1 MTLFAPPSLRPS
13 LNGGIPAGLNAQGNA
28 PQLPNGANIN
38 NGGAINPNIIIKLPK
53 SPQPLPVKTPADV
66 QSINKIDKSV
76 PKKENPI
83 QQPIKQTPQKKKEEK
98 KEEKKAPSSEKPSA
112 SGPTRKAAFDKTF
125 PATQPPEVKKPI
137 NFGGGNIVDRFF
149 PKPDLDAGES
159 LLDRLKNFNPPKE
172 ELEKTTEQGIQDSN
186 KYSKRENA
194 EAKTKMKELQSART
208 IIGSQI
214 EIDTKNKKKYE
225 KAESLD
231 KLIAD
236 YEKRDPKQ
244 KNSSGFT
251 NKDMLATMKKQRA
264 DVLGKEQNL
273 SPQSVSERK
282 NELGGQISKSKA
294 KLKEAEAGFTG
305 AGGIMLPNNG
315 LIVPRT
321 GDTKGRLASS
331 VKEFQA
337 EEENRKQFAQR
348 EAEVEAMKPKGK
360 PRTPQETL
368 QQNQYET
375 AKKNLA
381 YEKARLANKKSETLQ
396 IEAGSEEVVKYG
408 QEEVVKADSEKKL
421 ARREGELRAAEA
433 VVRLDEQIKGLETTI
448 KENPNNVE
456 AKQKLEIAKG
466 SRTDFAKIATGGDE
480 AAAIGLDS
488 ESAKTLR
495 DQLKAALQEGLS
507 INNANQ
513 TVPVKKTSDQD
524 QAEQKKQ
531 EISAAPKTELKKPEI
546 QSTAQNPLEQT
557 KLAVAAPKAEQDKQQ
572 VVQQNDSQTF
582 SSILG
587 AVNQILQYISNP
599 DSLGATKDQ
608 VGKLGSTGSS
618 SPASAST
625 SNVNVSTPVN
635 ISVGNGADSG
645 AAENAANQIAQ
656 LVSQAISQMEP
667 QIKKIA
673 TDAATAAANK
683 VAGNKV
689 PPTQGMYT

>member
-1 MTLFAPPSLRPS
+1 
-13 LNGGIPAGLNAQGNA
+13 
-28 PQLPNGANIN
+28 
-38 NGGAINPNIIIKLPK
+38 
-53 SPQPLPVKTPADV
+53 
-66 QSINKIDKSV
+66 
-76 PKKENPI
+76 
-83 QQPIKQTPQKKKEEK
+83 
-98 KEEKKAPSSEKPSA
+98 
-112 SGPTRKAAFDKTF
+112 
-125 PATQPPEVKKPI
+125 
-137 NFGGGNIVDRFF
+137 
-149 PKPDLDAGES
+149 
-159 LLDRLKNFNPPKE
+159 
-172 ELEKTTEQGIQDSN
+172 
-186 KYSKRENA
+186 
-194 EAKTKMKELQSART
+194 
-208 IIGSQI
+208 
-214 EIDTKNKKKYE
+214 
-225 KAESLD
+225 
-231 KLIAD
+231 
-236 YEKRDPKQ
+236 
-244 KNSSGFT
+244 
-251 NKDMLATMKKQRA
+251 
-264 DVLGKEQNL
+264 
-273 SPQSVSERK
+273 
-282 NELGGQISKSKA
+282 
-294 KLKEAEAGFTG
+294 
-305 AGGIMLPNNG
+305 MLPNNG